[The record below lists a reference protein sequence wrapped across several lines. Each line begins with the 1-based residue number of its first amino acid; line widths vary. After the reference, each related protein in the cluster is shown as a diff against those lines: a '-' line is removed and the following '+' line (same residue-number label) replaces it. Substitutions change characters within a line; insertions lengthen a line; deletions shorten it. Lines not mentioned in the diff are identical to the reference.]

1 MDNQT
6 FLEKLTEHV
15 ANEEFFLW
23 VDYRSLEE
31 TWAECQRGDWMF
43 WLAREFNME
52 TKKNLVQIYYDFLN
66 ILISYPPRV
75 IKEVVEKTD
84 ELKYMLEQAT
94 EDEWDA
100 YVLSNESIKQLT
112 DYVKLSGDLDS
123 MHIET
128 ANLLRQKIPTPSYS
142 E

>member
-6 FLEKLTEHV
+6 FLDKLTEHV

-31 TWAECQRGDWMF
+31 TWAECQRGDWML
-43 WLAREFNME
+43 WLALEFNME
-52 TKKNLVQIYYDFLN
+52 TKKNFAQIYYDFLN
-66 ILISYPPRV
+66 TLVTYPPRI
-75 IKEVVEKTD
+75 IKEVIEKTD

-94 EDEWDA
+94 EDEWDS
-100 YVLSNESIKQLT
+100 YTFSNTNITELIT
-112 DYVKLSGDLDS
+112 YIKLSGDLDS

-128 ANLLRQKIPTPSYS
+128 ANLLRQRIPTPSYS